1 MTGHYT
7 IHHLVPRSR
16 DRTNQQ
22 VCILCKACHEM
33 VHRLISN
40 TELEK
45 KYYTIAHLKE
55 HLEVIRFI
63 RWVKKQDPHKRIKI
77 K

>member
-1 MTGHYT
+1 
-7 IHHLVPRSR
+7 
-16 DRTNQQ
+16 
-22 VCILCKACHEM
+22 M